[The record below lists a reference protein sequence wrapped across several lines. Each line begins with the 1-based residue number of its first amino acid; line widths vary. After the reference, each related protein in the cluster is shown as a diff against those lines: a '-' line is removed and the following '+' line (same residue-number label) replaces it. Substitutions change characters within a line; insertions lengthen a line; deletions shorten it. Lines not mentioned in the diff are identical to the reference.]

1 MPNCLYRI
9 ILRQNGSFMGIG
21 PVLYSLFDDKGT
33 YNTIA
38 DDRTKNIVS
47 FMDQDNKT
55 FTPNY
60 YTCIEEDNNGQIWIG
75 TSSGPIVITNPDHVF

>member
-1 MPNCLYRI
+1 MTER
-9 ILRQNGSFMGIG
+9 
-21 PVLYSLFDDKGT
+21 
-33 YNTIA
+33 
-38 DDRTKNIVS
+38 KNIVS